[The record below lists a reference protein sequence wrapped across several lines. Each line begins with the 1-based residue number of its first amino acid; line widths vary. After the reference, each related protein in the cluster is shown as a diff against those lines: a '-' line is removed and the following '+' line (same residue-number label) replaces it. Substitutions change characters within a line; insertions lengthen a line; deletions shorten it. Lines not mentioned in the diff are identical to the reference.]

1 MPQNTYEFALRKY
14 AMKLILGQLLLVLF
28 IVSITYLTAE
38 PRSTKSAAVGG
49 MMFLV
54 PQYLFTRLSFLCV
67 GLTNIA
73 FKNALLAAGYI
84 CKFTLIMVLFL
95 AIIPSKEIEHFN
107 LFITFTAVMFSQIF
121 SLLRPLP
128 ESFTIKSNDP
138 S

>member
-1 MPQNTYEFALRKY
+1 MPQNMYELAIRSYAL
-14 AMKLILGQLLLVLF
+14 KLILGQLLLVLF
-28 IVSITYLTAE
+28 IISITHLVAE

-49 MMFLV
+49 MMFIV

-67 GLTNIA
+67 GLSNMA
-73 FKNALLAAGYI
+73 FKNALMLTGYI
-84 CKFTLIMVLFL
+84 CKFTLIMILFL

-128 ESFTIKSNDP
+128 ESFAKTNKLV
-138 S
+138 